1 MSAPQPEATRDPA
14 APGAPPPT
22 PAAAA
27 SPRGT
32 AALAWTSLVLGIFA
46 ILGSVNLFLADPMT
60 IVVCALLA
68 AIGLA
73 AAIVAVVRVRR
84 SGRPA
89 PAIGVAGLVVSA
101 IALVLTFF
109 GVLQFAFLY
118 VFAERLEPPEPT
130 LSSAEV
136 AAEQAATEREYTAVA
151 ETAADALESVRLPDG
166 SYPTRLA
173 VTTDQQQLI
182 TPDGEVIAE
191 LPFDTD
197 VGYTVYMDATKY
209 DLRLFGPNGTRA
221 VVDSED
227 GITVEHVEYADW

>member
-14 APGAPPPT
+14 PPGGPPRTPT
-22 PAAAA
+22 PRA

-32 AALAWTSLVLGIFA
+32 TALAWTSLVLGILA
-46 ILGSVNLFLADPMT
+46 ILGSVNLFLADPLT

-68 AIGLA
+68 AIGLTT
-73 AAIVAVVRVRR
+73 AIVEVVRVRR
-84 SGRPA
+84 GGRPA

-101 IALVLTFF
+101 IALVLTCF
-109 GVLQFAFLY
+109 GVLQFAFLF

-130 LSSAEV
+130 HSSAEI

-151 ETAADALESVRLPDG
+151 QTAADALESVRLPDG
-166 SYPTRLA
+166 SYPVRLA